1 MKNGGTFA
9 AIGAMALA
17 VLCCAG
23 LPLIIGAVAAVGAG
37 ALFGGL
43 GAAVFVALIAVAV
56 VLARYRL
63 RRREGGWPDA

>member
-23 LPLIIGAVAAVGAG
+23 GPLMIGAVAAVGAG
-37 ALFGGL
+37 GVL
-43 GAAVFVALIAVAV
+43 GAVGGVGGAVVIALIAIAIIAV
-56 VLARYRL
+56 VT
-63 RRREGGWPDA
+63 RRRQHRV